1 MFLKC
6 NERLCATHR
15 KDHRQVV
22 DGPRHGFEQVMTAVT
37 CQCPIQYCGSGRHH
51 AAPLC
56 GPAVAS
62 RWQPV
67 DSRIMPLMI
76 GQAVPKVDAFAKVT
90 GRQIYPSD
98 VNQPNALWVQ
108 VLRAAHPH
116 ARIGQIDTSAAT
128 ALPGVVCVLTARD
141 IPGRNAFGLI
151 VPDQPVLCDE
161 VVRYEGDAIA
171 VIAAESNH
179 IARQARDLIH
189 VDYEPLPTL
198 SDARQAL
205 EADAIRI
212 QPNGNLCSEVHLGT
226 GNIEQG
232 FAESDVIVEYE
243 YQTGRQTHAFLE
255 TEAGISY
262 YDNDILTIC
271 VGGQNPFND
280 LGQIAAALALPAD
293 RLRVL
298 HPMMGGAFGGK
309 EDLNVQIY
317 LALVTLRTRRPARLA
332 LDRSESLRAGMKRHP
347 FRVRY
352 KTGAKRDGTL
362 TACQVTM
369 WADTGAYT
377 TLGPAVLTLAGNHCC
392 GPYRWANTKIDGY
405 AAFTNNG
412 NASAFRGF
420 GNPQVVTGLEQQ
432 MDALARALEMDPL
445 EFRRRNTLQQSEV
458 SGAGFPVMG
467 DVTLPAVIQSI
478 QHSALWQTRH
488 TLKAQA
494 GAGKQRG
501 VGVATIWQSY
511 GLGKGLE
518 KGAHTRIEL
527 QSNGR
532 YRLWFSSPD
541 LGEGNTTAFAQL
553 AAETLQCGISDIDF
567 VIGDSNGPQSGSTNA
582 SRSIFVVGG
591 SVMNAA
597 ALLREAIVG
606 AARKLSPNAGVI
618 ALRRDEVMID
628 AQPIALSELAAEFEP
643 LVGNGFY
650 QPPAHESAAF
660 GTPLAFGYSGQ
671 VALVEVDVH
680 TGQVDVLQMEN
691 HLEIG
696 HTIHPHGAEG
706 QSEGG
711 IVQGLGFTLLEDIVM
726 QDSRVKNA
734 TFSTY
739 LIPSIRDVAPEV
751 RTVFIETPDPISPH
765 GGRGIGEI
773 GLSPV
778 PGAICNAIYDAIGVR
793 FDRLPITQEA
803 VQQALRR
810 SL

>member
-1 MFLKC
+1 MQM
-6 NERLCATHR
+6 N
-15 KDHRQVV
+15 
-22 DGPRHGFEQVMTAVT
+22 M
-37 CQCPIQYCGSGRHH
+37 
-51 AAPLC
+51 
-56 GPAVAS
+56 
-62 RWQPV
+62 
-67 DSRIMPLMI
+67 MI
-76 GQAVPKVDAFAKVT
+76 GQAVPKVDALAKVT
-90 GRQIYPSD
+90 GQQIYPSD
-98 VNQPNALWVQ
+98 IQQPNALWVQ

-116 ARIGQIDTSAAT
+116 ARIVHVDISAAL
-128 ALPGVVCVLTARD
+128 ALPGVVCVLTAQD
-141 IPGRNAFGLI
+141 LPGRNGFGLI
-151 VPDQPVLCDE
+151 VPDQPVLCAD

-171 VIAAESNH
+171 VIAAESDR
-179 IARQARDLIH
+179 IARQARALIR
-189 VDYEPLPTL
+189 VDYEVLPTI
-198 SDARQAL
+198 SDPQQAL
-205 EADAIRI
+205 KDNPVRLH
-212 QPNGNLCSEVHLGT
+212 PTGNLCSEVHLGI
-226 GNIEQG
+226 GDIERG
-232 FAESDVIVEYE
+232 FADSDVIVEYE

-262 YDNDILTIC
+262 YDDNGILTIC

-280 LGQIAAALALPAD
+280 LGQIAAALALPAE

-309 EDLNVQIY
+309 EDINVQIH
-317 LALVTLRTRRPARLA
+317 LALVTLRTGRPARLA
-332 LDRSESLRAGMKRHP
+332 LDRSESLRAGVKRHP

-392 GPYRWANTKIDGY
+392 GPYRWASTKIDGY

-432 MDALARALEMDPL
+432 MDALARALDLDPL
-445 EFRRRNTLQQSEV
+445 EFRQRNTLKQGEV

-467 DVTLPAVIQSI
+467 DVTLPAVIESI
-478 QHSALWQTRH
+478 QQSALWQTRH
-488 TLKAQA
+488 TLKAHTSTD
-494 GAGKQRG
+494 KRRG

-518 KGAHTRIEL
+518 KGAHTRLEL
-527 QSNGR
+527 QNNGR

-553 AAETLQCGISDIDF
+553 AAQALQCELGDFDF
-567 VIGDSNGPQSGSTNA
+567 VIGDSTGPQSGSTNA

-597 ALLREAIVG
+597 VVLREAILG
-606 AARKLSPNAGVI
+606 AARKLAPTAREIS
-618 ALRRDEVMID
+618 LRRDAVMID
-628 AQPIALSELAAEFEP
+628 AQSIALSELAAEFGP
-643 LVGNGFY
+643 LIGKGFY
-650 QPPAHESAAF
+650 QPQAHESAAF

-671 VALVEVDVH
+671 VALVEIDTR

-696 HTIHPHGAEG
+696 RTINPHGAEG

-711 IVQGLGFTLLEDIVM
+711 MVQGLGFTLLEDIVM
-726 QDSRVKNA
+726 QDSRVQNA

-739 LIPSIRDVAPEV
+739 LIPSIGDVAPDV
-751 RTVFIETPDPISPH
+751 RTVLIETPDPISPH

-778 PGAICNAIYDAIGVR
+778 PGVICNAIYDAIRVR

-803 VQQALRR
+803 VRQALRGG
-810 SL
+810 